1 MADRRLAALGFAEVP
16 AERPLSY
23 PGRPVTGPYLLTGAE
38 LLPLAVRQSR
48 PGAWPVAGTGGPGRP
63 LDEVLAALGRPGVGR
78 RHPVIAVG
86 SNASPAQLAHKLT
99 GRGVSAVVPMVPVR
113 VAGVAV
119 GCSGHISRSG
129 CVARAPYPA
138 GPADAA
144 AVSVLSWLDTEQ
156 LAAVDD
162 SEAVNYR
169 RVTLPGDRFTITLP
183 SGERPAA
190 AGLYVSRHGVLAGP
204 DGGPRPVT
212 QDQAALLTAL
222 LAASPRLRALLG
234 PDALSW
240 VRRAG
245 ADPELRRR
253 APRLFAEEGLLLP
266 PADFG
271 PYPARGAGRHRHH
284 LPLHDDPP
292 LHDDLPLYGDLPP
305 LGGTLPG

>member
-38 LLPLAVRQSR
+38 LLPLAVRRRR
-48 PGAWPVAGTGGPGRP
+48 PGAWPVTGTGGPGRP
-63 LDEVLAALGRPGVGR
+63 LDDVLAALGRPGTGR

-86 SNASPAQLAHKLT
+86 SNASPAQLVHKLT
-99 GRGVSAVVPMVPVR
+99 GRGVSAVVPLVPVR
-113 VAGVAV
+113 VTGVAV
-119 GCSGHISRSG
+119 GCSGHVSRPG
-129 CVARAPYPA
+129 YVARAPYPSGTA
-138 GPADAA
+138 VAADAA
-144 AVSVLSWLDTEQ
+144 AVAVLSWLDPEQ
-156 LAAVDD
+156 LAAVDA
-162 SEAVNYR
+162 SEAANYR
-169 RVTLPGDRFTITLP
+169 RVTLPGDRFAMTLP

-204 DGGPRPVT
+204 DGGPRPGT
-212 QDQAALLTAL
+212 EDQAALLTAL
-222 LAASPRLRALLG
+222 LAASPRLTALLG

-253 APRLFAEEGLLLP
+253 ATRLFAEEGLLLP

-271 PYPARGAGRHRHH
+271 PYPARSAG
-284 LPLHDDPP
+284 LP
-292 LHDDLPLYGDLPP
+292 LHDDLPLYDDLPP
-305 LGGTLPG
+305 LDEPLPG